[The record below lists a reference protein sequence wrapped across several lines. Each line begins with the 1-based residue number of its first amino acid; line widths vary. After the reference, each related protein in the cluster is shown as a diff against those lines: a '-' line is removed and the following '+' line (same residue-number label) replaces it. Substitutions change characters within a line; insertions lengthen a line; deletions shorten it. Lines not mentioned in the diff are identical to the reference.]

1 MGRQPYCGIVDGVW
15 RDVGDTRD
23 VPGDGDGGL
32 AGRRGRGVAGSPRG
46 CISGIKKRAG
56 PGAGRRGR
64 GVTGSPIILIV
75 GIKQRA
81 GPSAGRR
88 GRGVTGSP
96 IIIIVGIK
104 QRAGPSAGRR
114 GRGVTGSPIII
125 IVGIKQRTRSCT
137 TAPTA
142 ATHGL
147 QQGPSPLAGQQ
158 GDGAGQAW
166 GGAYP
171 GKAVPSLPKQ
181 AGGRQRRVP
190 LLDLQCAEAPVCSR
204 RGAGRGQRSRG
215 WLQLRSPS
223 QIAKLKI
230 QLSGTKGDL
239 WRSTSGYKA
248 PPTGPPPLRQG

>member
-64 GVTGSPIILIV
+64 GVTGSPIIL
-75 GIKQRA
+75 
-81 GPSAGRR
+81 
-88 GRGVTGSP
+88 
-96 IIIIVGIK
+96 IVGIK